1 MARSVTLCRHFPT
14 SFVCDKFPYT
24 MRHGQPYPT
33 GETRCFSTEVTFLF
47 KVFLQ
52 VIVALE
58 QNISLK
64 LTGLCKSLFYREISL
79 GILSSKI
86 NP

>member
-1 MARSVTLCRHFPT
+1 MARSVTKCRHFPT
-14 SFVCDKFPYT
+14 SFVCDKFPYK

-33 GETRCFSTEVTFLF
+33 GETRCFSMEVTLLF
-47 KVFLQ
+47 TVRF

-64 LTGLCKSLFYREISL
+64 LTGLC
-79 GILSSKI
+79 SSSF
-86 NP
+86 